1 MHAHLLAKYSQ
12 AFCVAGVEME
22 KFPYVDVID
31 CTAVQ
36 ITPIG
41 AESSWSVDGELLHN
55 NSLSGEVHRGLLDV
69 FARGLVA

>member
-1 MHAHLLAKYSQ
+1 MD
-12 AFCVAGVEME
+12 

-36 ITPIG
+36 ISPSG
-41 AESSWSVDGELLHN
+41 PESSWSVDGELLQN
-55 NSLSGEVHRGLLDV
+55 NFLSGEVHRGLLDV

>member
-1 MHAHLLAKYSQ
+1 MD
-12 AFCVAGVEME
+12 

-36 ITPIG
+36 IIPLG
-41 AESSWSVDGELLHN
+41 LESSWSVDGELLKN

-69 FARGLVA
+69 FARGLVPVK